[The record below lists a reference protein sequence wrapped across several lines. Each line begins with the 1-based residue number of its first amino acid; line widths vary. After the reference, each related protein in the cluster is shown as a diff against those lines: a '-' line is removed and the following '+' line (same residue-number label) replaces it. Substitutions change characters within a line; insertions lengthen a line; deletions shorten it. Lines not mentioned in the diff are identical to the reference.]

1 MNYIDES
8 WIRVSDN
15 IKYQCRRIGERDN
28 HPIVV
33 VDNVLDNPELFVENI
48 IKKTPLEKIIHET
61 VVFPGNQGACSI
73 LLQELHTLVA
83 WFINNFSDF
92 KGGVEDPT
100 ELDITDQINVVRGGM
115 KCPRVSVQ
123 PHVDNA
129 MFAYALY
136 LNKEEDCVG
145 GTSFFKHE
153 STGET
158 NMEYVDNSYKRT
170 EQYWNLKEWR
180 YEFDRK
186 KRLEEVTLDSKYIED
201 AYEEYH
207 HIPMKYNRMVLY
219 PAYLW
224 HHPIIK
230 GDMFNEPKEP
240 RFSISG
246 FVNQEYFIN
255 PPDDE
260 VFTPVN

>member
-1 MNYIDES
+1 
-8 WIRVSDN
+8 
-15 IKYQCRRIGERDN
+15 
-28 HPIVV
+28 
-33 VDNVLDNPELFVENI
+33 
-48 IKKTPLEKIIHET
+48 
-61 VVFPGNQGACSI
+61 
-73 LLQELHTLVA
+73 
-83 WFINNFSDF
+83 
-92 KGGVEDPT
+92 
-100 ELDITDQINVVRGGM
+100 
-115 KCPRVSVQ
+115 
-123 PHVDNA
+123 
-129 MFAYALY
+129 MFAYVLY
-136 LNKEEDCVG
+136 LNAPQDCHG

-158 NMEYVDNSYKRT
+158 NLEYVDNSYKRT

-240 RFSISG
+240 RFNISG